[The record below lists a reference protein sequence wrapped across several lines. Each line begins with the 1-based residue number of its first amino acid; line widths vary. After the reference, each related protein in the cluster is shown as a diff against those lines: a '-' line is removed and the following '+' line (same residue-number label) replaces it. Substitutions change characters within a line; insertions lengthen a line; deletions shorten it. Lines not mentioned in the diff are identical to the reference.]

1 MRAGVQMPIIV
12 AIKKTGKPAS
22 LSVLGCI
29 EYLIVAMK
37 LHWHPLVPSQVRI
50 AHMRLGMTQADE
62 NQDWEI
68 RCCGPRLYSLVTQ
81 NHLFVNWSNI
91 HSPT

>member
-50 AHMRLGMTQADE
+50 APHKTWYDPG
-62 NQDWEI
+62 I
-68 RCCGPRLYSLVTQ
+68 
-81 NHLFVNWSNI
+81 
-91 HSPT
+91 

>member
-50 AHMRLGMTQADE
+50 APHKTWYDPGRLKLGLG
-62 NQDWEI
+62 NQTLWA
-68 RCCGPRLYSLVTQ
+68 
-81 NHLFVNWSNI
+81 
-91 HSPT
+91 